1 MTKDMRKDYRG
12 NDEAV
17 NLSSL
22 QVNGLTTKQLVYS
35 GLKTTVGWAAAE
47 VFSVPGMLATDTVFI
62 TILYWGASSRY
73 TSVLPVAAANQF
85 TVTFS
90 GDPGA
95 GAKIQYQVF
104 R

>member
-35 GLKTTVGWAAAE
+35 GLKTTVG
-47 VFSVPGMLATDTVFI
+47 
-62 TILYWGASSRY
+62 
-73 TSVLPVAAANQF
+73 
-85 TVTFS
+85 
-90 GDPGA
+90 
-95 GAKIQYQVF
+95 
-104 R
+104 